1 MWRRE
6 MTFTVSEIIA
16 VVIGL
21 FGFILTIL
29 NIKDKQN
36 TLKKQASEPFEKLKS
51 RVDAHDVEITD
62 IKMAL
67 KQGNDRFREQEKHDK
82 MQEESNEV
90 MQLCMLALIDFEL
103 SYCSHTNYPHT
114 EDLEKAKDTLRQHLA
129 RKINVYETNRN

>member
-36 TLKKQASEPFEKLKS
+36 TLKKQASEPFEKLKG

-103 SYCSHTNYPHT
+103 SY
-114 EDLEKAKDTLRQHLA
+114 
-129 RKINVYETNRN
+129 

>member
-1 MWRRE
+1 
-6 MTFTVSEIIA
+6 MTFTLSEIIA

-29 NIKDKQN
+29 NIRDKQRAI
-36 TLKKQASEPFEKLKS
+36 KKEESEPFEQLRG
-51 RVDAHDVEITD
+51 RVDAHDVEIGD

-82 MQEESNEV
+82 MQEETNEV

-114 EDLEKAKDTLRQHLA
+114 EDLEKAKDALRKHLT
-129 RKINVYETNRN
+129 RKVNV

>member
-1 MWRRE
+1 
-6 MTFTVSEIIA
+6 MTFTLSEIIA

-29 NIKDKQN
+29 NIRDKQRAI
-36 TLKKQASEPFEKLKS
+36 KKEESEPFEQLRG
-51 RVDAHDVEITD
+51 RVDAHDVEIGD

-82 MQEESNEV
+82 MQEETNEV

-114 EDLEKAKDTLRQHLA
+114 EDLEKAKDTLRKHLT
-129 RKINVYETNRN
+129 RKVNV